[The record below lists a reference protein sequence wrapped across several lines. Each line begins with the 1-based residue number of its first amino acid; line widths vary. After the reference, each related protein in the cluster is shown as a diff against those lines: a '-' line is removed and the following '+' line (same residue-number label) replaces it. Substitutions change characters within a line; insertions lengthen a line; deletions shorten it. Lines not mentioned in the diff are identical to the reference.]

1 MIKQPDLIFDV
12 GLHRG
17 EDTEFYLK
25 KGFRV
30 VAFEAAPDLAEACR
44 ARFHREIAEQRLVI
58 IEGAIVENPSPGQVV
73 TFYQNP
79 SHSMWGTVCTDWA
92 DRNVCLGSD
101 SDTISVPAVDFVAAL
116 KTYGI
121 PYYLKVDI
129 EGMDRVCLKAL
140 EQFECKPDFLSIE
153 SEKRE
158 FDALLAEIDLLD
170 ALGYTGFKAVQQE
183 QIGRQHEP
191 KPAREKQRV
200 GHHFSE
206 GASGLFGRDLPGR
219 WVCANSVKQRYR
231 RIFMEY
237 RLFGDFGMFS
247 HFWLGRALRKILKT
261 LLNRPLPGWYD
272 THARHQSAA
281 L

>member
-44 ARFHREIAEQRLVI
+44 VRLSKEIADGRLVI
-58 IEGAIVENPSPGQVV
+58 VEGAIVENPSPGKTV

-79 SHSMWGTVCTDWA
+79 SRSMWGTVCEDWA
-92 DRNVCLGSD
+92 SRNMALGS
-101 SDTISVPAVDFVAAL
+101 SSNTISVPAVDFVAAL

-140 EQFECKPDFLSIE
+140 EHFECKPDFLSIE
-153 SEKRE
+153 SDKCE
-158 FDALLAEIDLLD
+158 FDALLEEIDLLE

-191 KPAREKQRV
+191 NPAREKQRV
-200 GHHFSE
+200 GQHFPE

-219 WVCANSVKQRYR
+219 WVCANVLKQRYR
-231 RIFMEY
+231 RIFVEY
-237 RLFGDFGMFS
+237 RLFGDFGIFS
-247 HFWLGRALRKILKT
+247 GFWLGRALRKILKT
-261 LLNRPLPGWYD
+261 VLRRPLPGWYD
-272 THARHQSAA
+272 THARHRSTA